1 MTLYSYIVAYD
12 DGFAP
17 NPFRGVCTLACCKPK
32 IRKGAKKGDYIVGI
46 GRKSSG
52 NRVVFAMKV
61 EETLG
66 HDDYWHD
73 ERFRAKRLDRDAG
86 LMEALGDNIYHL
98 NEAGEWQQEPSN
110 HNYTDGRQSRYFTRQ
125 DTDGENVLI
134 GRDFIYWGGEGP
146 PLPDNLA
153 GLIVGR
159 AYRSRSN
166 NKHITEFGKWFNS
179 FNERGLLGQ
188 PTSGPLSS

>member
-61 EETLG
+61 EETLV

-73 ERFRAKRLDRDAG
+73 ERFRAKA
-86 LMEALGDNIYHL
+86 
-98 NEAGEWQQEPSN
+98 P
-110 HNYTDGRQSRYFTRQ
+110 
-125 DTDGENVLI
+125 
-134 GRDFIYWGGEGP
+134 
-146 PLPDNLA
+146 
-153 GLIVGR
+153 
-159 AYRSRSN
+159 
-166 NKHITEFGKWFNS
+166 
-179 FNERGLLGQ
+179 
-188 PTSGPLSS
+188 